1 MSEILSLAALGVT
14 ALTEG
19 VKFLYAQ
26 AGDLLRRRRDR
37 TECDAREPVTESPVL
52 VEPRSLPNPDLDMI
66 GRLEA
71 ELRGL
76 RTDLHD
82 YASGVDA
89 IDPQDAWLLSRA
101 DALRKVLEAI
111 YGIPLTLAG
120 EHRAE
125 PRIRGRITAEDV
137 AGYVAAVR
145 ADRITGGAIDGE
157 VRVRRV
163 YSGAEVVGIDL
174 GTTDPEEP

>member
-1 MSEILSLAALGVT
+1 MSEILSLAELGAT
-14 ALTEG
+14 ALTEA

-37 TECDAREPVTESPVL
+37 AEYDVHESMTESAVL
-52 VEPRSLPNPDLDMI
+52 AEPCSLPNPDLDAV

-71 ELRGL
+71 ELRKL

-82 YASGVDA
+82 YVDA
-89 IDPQDAWLLSRA
+89 VDPQDAWLVSRT
-101 DALRKVLEAI
+101 DALRRVLEVI
-111 YGIPLTLAG
+111 YGTPLIFAG
-120 EHRAE
+120 EHRTE
-125 PRIRGRITAEDV
+125 PQIRGRITADDV

-145 ADRITGGAIDGE
+145 ADRVVGGAIDGE
-157 VRVRRV
+157 ARVKRV

-174 GTTDPEEP
+174 GTTGSGKQ